1 MYNANQDFNLILATD
16 GYKIT
21 HWKQY
26 PPGTEVVYSYL
37 ESRGGKFASTIFFG
51 LQYYLKRYLE
61 GQVITQEKIDE
72 AEAKLT
78 PYIGKDNF
86 NREGWEYI
94 LKEHNGHLPVRIRAV
109 PEGTDVT
116 VKNVLMTIEN
126 TDPHCFWLTNFLETM
141 LVRVWYPTTVA
152 TLSHYIRR
160 KLRVYLG
167 HTGSIDGLDFML
179 HDFGY
184 RGVSSEE
191 SAALGGAAHLLNFN
205 GTDTI
210 AGIELLREY
219 YAPDENELIGA
230 SIPASEHSTITSW
243 GEDNELDAMRNMLQS
258 YPKGLVACVSDS
270 YNIWRACSEYWG
282 NELRME
288 VLSRDGTLVVRPD
301 SGDPATVDVKCLQ
314 LLGEAFGFSTNS
326 KGYKVLHPK
335 VRLIQGDGVSIESIG
350 AILEAMFFDGWAAEN
365 IAFGSGGALLQ
376 KLDRDTQK
384 FAFKCSAIRI
394 NGEWRDVYKSPIT
407 DAGKQSKRGRLRLVK
422 NNGPSSYDTVSGYGE
437 EDVLQD
443 VFLNGQV
450 VQEGLQDLATI
461 RQRARSVVEGLATSI
476 PE

>member
-1 MYNANQDFNLILATD
+1 MFQKQNFNIILASD

-37 ESRGGKFASTIFFG
+37 ESRGGRFPSTIFFG
-51 LQYYLKRYLE
+51 LQYYLQRYLR
-61 GQVITQEKIDE
+61 GQVVTQSKINQ
-72 AEAKLT
+72 AEERLA
-78 PYIGKDNF
+78 PYIGADNF
-86 NREGWEYI
+86 NRAGWEYI
-94 LKEHNGHLPVRIRAV
+94 LKEHDGRLPVRIRAV
-109 PEGTDVT
+109 PEGTDVP
-116 VKNVLMTIEN
+116 VSNVLMTIEN
-126 TDPHCFWLTNFLETM
+126 TDPNCFWLTNFLETM
-141 LVRVWYPTTVA
+141 LVRVWYPITVA
-152 TLSHYIRR
+152 TLSNYIRR
-160 KLRVYLG
+160 KLKIYLDN
-167 HTGSIDGLDFML
+167 TGDASGLDFML

-191 SAALGGAAHLLNFN
+191 SAGIGGAAHLLNFN

-210 AGIELLREY
+210 AGIEFLREY
-219 YAPDENELIGA
+219 YSPSDDELIGA

-243 GEDNELDAMRNMLQS
+243 GANNELEAMRNMLKA
-258 YPKGLVACVSDS
+258 YPTGLVACVSDS

-282 NELRME
+282 NQLRMD

-301 SGDPATVDVKCLQ
+301 SGDPASVDVRCLS
-314 LLGEAFGFSTNS
+314 LLGEAFGFTTNE

-335 VRLIQGDGVSIESIG
+335 VRLIQGDGVSIDSIG
-350 AILEAMFFDGWAAEN
+350 EILDAMVFDGWAAEN

-394 NGEWRDVYKSPIT
+394 NGDWQDVYKSPIT
-407 DAGKQSKRGRLRLVK
+407 DPGKNSKRGRLRLIK
-422 NNGPSSYDTVSGYGE
+422 NHGFATAQFSENA

-443 VFLNGQV
+443 VFLNGEIVEENRQP
-450 VQEGLQDLATI
+450 LAAV
-461 RQRARSVVEGLATSI
+461 RQRARAAAENPAAPN